1 MRRPSRTTNGGRIER
16 PSATAVSYSR
26 ARDEVRLMLD
36 SGTALVTPR
45 RSIAELR
52 ALPRSHMRVLE
63 LMSGGQ
69 VLALDSDDVHIYVP
83 GLVRDLTG
91 WGTEAVHLKT
101 RSRNGR
107 GR

>member
-1 MRRPSRTTNGGRIER
+1 
-16 PSATAVSYSR
+16 
-26 ARDEVRLMLD
+26 MLQ
-36 SGTALVTPR
+36 SGTALVMPR

-52 ALPRSHMRVLE
+52 ALPRSHMRLLE
-63 LMSGGQ
+63 LISDGQ
-69 VLALDSDDVHIYVP
+69 VLALDFDDVHIYVP

-91 WGTEAVHLKT
+91 SDAEAVNLKN